1 MTHRIPGVP
10 TEMNFSHHDGG
21 ETLLV
26 PAETLASFPVGTLLE
41 NIALSA
47 SGDIFLTS
55 FRDGAIIRRTPDG
68 TQELFARVD
77 GTVSGIVTTPDGGL
91 FVCSRQPHGPES
103 ICSIDTRGQVEKWLD
118 LPDARFLNGM
128 TRLSEQMLLAADS
141 FTATIWQVDLA
152 HHQATPWLTHELLS
166 KFSSQSSIPGPNGI
180 KVFAGAVFVSNS
192 ERATVIRIPVLEQQQ
207 AGQPAIYA
215 NHLLLDDFTF
225 DEQGHLYGTTHPLN
239 TVVLL
244 ARTGTRLT
252 IAGPEQGVS
261 GCTAAAFG
269 TVEGARHLLYVV
281 TDGGA
286 LADKPEPARL
296 VCLDTSKLRV

>member
-1 MTHRIPGVP
+1 MTHHIPDVP

-21 ETLLV
+21 ETFLV
-26 PAETLASFPVGTLLE
+26 PAETQACFPIGTFLE
-41 NIALSA
+41 NIAISA

-68 TQELFARVD
+68 TQEIFARVD
-77 GTVSGIVTTPDGGL
+77 GSVSGIVTTPDGGL

-103 ICSIDTRGQVEKWLD
+103 ICHIDAHGQIEKWLD

-128 TRLSEQMLLAADS
+128 TRLSDQVLLVADS
-141 FTATIWQVDLA
+141 FTATIWWVDIP
-152 HHQATPWLTHELLS
+152 HHQVSPWLSHEMLS
-166 KFSSQSSIPGPNGI
+166 QRSPQSQIPGPNGI
-180 KVFAGAVFVSNS
+180 KVFAEAVFVSNS
-192 ERATVIRIPVLEQQQ
+192 DQATVVRIPVLEQQQ
-207 AGQPAIYA
+207 AGTPSIYA
-215 NHLLLDDFTF
+215 SNLILDDFTF

-239 TVVLL
+239 IVVRL
-244 ARTGTRLT
+244 ARNGTRLT

-269 TVEGARHLLYVV
+269 TVEGALHLLYVV

-286 LADKPEPARL
+286 LAGKPEPARL
-296 VCLDTSKLRV
+296 VCLDMSKIRA